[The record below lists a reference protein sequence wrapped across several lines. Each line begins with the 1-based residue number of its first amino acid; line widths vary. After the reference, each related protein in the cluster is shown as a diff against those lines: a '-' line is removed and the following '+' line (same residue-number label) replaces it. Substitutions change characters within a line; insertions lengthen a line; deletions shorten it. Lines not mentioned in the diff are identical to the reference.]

1 MSSLARTKHGQ
12 RFARAVPPSRIIG
25 PLLRCALAI
34 AHVTHNQSTQEGQH
48 ESIGT
53 IYLSHN
59 VFHLQFSF
67 IGF

>member
-1 MSSLARTKHGQ
+1 MSSLARNQT
-12 RFARAVPPSRIIG
+12 RPALRESSPAIPDSRAVAASF
-25 PLLRCALAI
+25 
-34 AHVTHNQSTQEGQH
+34 HVTHNQSTQEGQH

-59 VFHLQFSF
+59 VFDLQFPF